1 MLHKRILHIS
11 MMTTIIIQL
20 LPPGNAP
27 RTPPFTCQV
36 VTLIMLSPS
45 KFFLSNSRNQ
55 CLKFLF
61 ISFYDISN
69 CGGSPVN
76 YDSLVNNQCVA
87 LSDTE
92 SIKAVYP
99 EFYFYASKD
108 CTGPE
113 ESFPY
118 FVGSTCTATDF
129 STGRKL
135 VETEAAMPTYYDVFP
150 MGYYTTSAEV
160 QVQAS
165 ATAEVSSGSSVA
177 ATDASSIAGIVIGV
191 VLGFGLVG
199 AALYYMLRRNG
210 KAGEEEAVPL
220 NEK

>member
-1 MLHKRILHIS
+1 
-11 MMTTIIIQL
+11 
-20 LPPGNAP
+20 
-27 RTPPFTCQV
+27 
-36 VTLIMLSPS
+36 
-45 KFFLSNSRNQ
+45 
-55 CLKFLF
+55 
-61 ISFYDISN
+61 
-69 CGGSPVN
+69 
-76 YDSLVNNQCVA
+76 
-87 LSDTE
+87 
-92 SIKAVYP
+92 
-99 EFYFYASKD
+99 
-108 CTGPE
+108 
-113 ESFPY
+113 
-118 FVGSTCTATDF
+118 
-129 STGRKL
+129 
-135 VETEAAMPTYYDVFP
+135 